1 MLKWF
6 WTIFWLDA
14 PDQPAPQALRFLHG
28 RSERETLMTGDEPQ
42 GTMGRVHPGC
52 LPFTKIFPKIR
63 LESKWNTT
71 LWVVLSENFR
81 EQQNI
86 WKGGPVFSGRN
97 IPNWNSCSISSKP
110 SLKPGS
116 GLRGRF
122 WKMELICTEMVN
134 AIPGRNLPG
143 LNFAYHLWTVAR
155 KDKTL
160 PRIQKHFP
168 ESKTRP
174 RILGNLFGF
183 WEVFSILRS
192 VFVFWEVFWIL
203 GSVFG
208 FWKVFCSVGSVL
220 SLWATVWTDRFARV
234 NGKQPSPS
242 VSKQP

>member
-42 GTMGRVHPGC
+42 GTMGRVHPRC

-71 LWVVLSENFR
+71 LWVVLSKNFR

-122 WKMELICTEMVN
+122 WKMELICTN
-134 AIPGRNLPG
+134 GKRDSG
-143 LNFAYHLWTVAR
+143 TKF
-155 KDKTL
+155 
-160 PRIQKHFP
+160 
-168 ESKTRP
+168 TRP
-174 RILGNLFGF
+174 
-183 WEVFSILRS
+183 E
-192 VFVFWEVFWIL
+192 
-203 GSVFG
+203 
-208 FWKVFCSVGSVL
+208 FCVPFMDGCS
-220 SLWATVWTDRFARV
+220 
-234 NGKQPSPS
+234 
-242 VSKQP
+242 

>member
-28 RSERETLMTGDEPQ
+28 RSERETLMTDDEPQ
-42 GTMGRVHPGC
+42 GTMGRMHLGC

-122 WKMELICTEMVN
+122 WKMELICTNGKRDSGTKFTRPEFCV
-134 AIPGRNLPG
+134 PLYGRL
-143 LNFAYHLWTVAR
+143 LVRT
-155 KDKTL
+155 
-160 PRIQKHFP
+160 KHFP
-168 ESKTRP
+168 ESKNTSQNPKHVPEFWEIFLNSGKCFRFWEVF
-174 RILGNLFGF
+174 LYSGTCFGF
-183 WEVFSILRS
+183 WEVCLDSGKCFAM
-192 VFVFWEVFWIL
+192 
-203 GSVFG
+203 
-208 FWKVFCSVGSVL
+208 WKVFCPYEPPYGPTGLPV
-220 SLWATVWTDRFARV
+220 
-234 NGKQPSPS
+234 
-242 VSKQP
+242 